1 MMISSES
8 HSKHFPRTFASQRV
22 IATLVHVQLLH
33 YLFSLRYT
41 LPMWATALPY
51 WVKRMK
57 LLEPQQRHN
66 YLLSIP
72 AKMQL
77 KFVSSLS
84 DLKIGT
90 QFG

>member
-1 MMISSES
+1 
-8 HSKHFPRTFASQRV
+8 
-22 IATLVHVQLLH
+22 
-33 YLFSLRYT
+33 
-41 LPMWATALPY
+41 MWVTALPY

-57 LLEPQQRHN
+57 SLAPQQRLS

-77 KFVSSLS
+77 KFVSSQS

>member
-1 MMISSES
+1 MTNSES
-8 HSKHFPRTFASQRV
+8 HWKHFPRTFVSQKV
-22 IATLVHVQLLH
+22 IATPEHVQSLH

-41 LPMWATALPY
+41 LPMWVTALPY

-57 LLEPQQRHN
+57 SLAPQQRLS

-77 KFVSSLS
+77 KFVSSQS